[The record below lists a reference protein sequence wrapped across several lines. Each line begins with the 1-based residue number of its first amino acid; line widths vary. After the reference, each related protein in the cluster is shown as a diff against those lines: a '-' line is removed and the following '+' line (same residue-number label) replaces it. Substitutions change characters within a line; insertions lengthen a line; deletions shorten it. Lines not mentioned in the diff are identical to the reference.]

1 MHFFRRF
8 IIILL
13 ISTSLLTGC
22 AEKTDLFA
30 YTKGPAQFE
39 LSFPSISGDT
49 DAVTCTCIREIAP
62 DGAVNITLTVISP
75 DRLKGF
81 TVEIRDGST
90 TCGTED
96 MRIPLSADAARS
108 LTDLL
113 TTLTEEGSARKSEDG
128 THTIITTPTGT
139 VTLDENLNPTEI
151 ETNGRRAK
159 VEWNA
164 EK

>member
-8 IIILL
+8 IILLL
-13 ISTSLLTGC
+13 ISITLLTGC

-30 YTKGPAQFE
+30 YIRGPAQFE
-39 LSFPSISGDT
+39 LSFPSVSGDT

-62 DGAVNITLTVISP
+62 DDTVNITLTVIAP

-90 TCGTED
+90 TCGTDD
-96 MRIPLSADAARS
+96 MRIPLSADAAQG

-113 TTLTEEGSARKSEDG
+113 TTLTEEGTPRKSPDG

-139 VTLDENLNPTEI
+139 VTLDETLNPTEI

-159 VEWNA
+159 VKWNA
-164 EK
+164 E